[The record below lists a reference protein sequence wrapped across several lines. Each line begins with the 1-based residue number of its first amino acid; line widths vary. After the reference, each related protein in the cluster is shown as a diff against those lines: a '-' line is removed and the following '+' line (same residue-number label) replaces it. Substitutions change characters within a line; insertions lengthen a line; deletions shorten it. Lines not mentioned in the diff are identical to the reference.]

1 MFNDVLEG
9 MGEDAKVLAR
19 YGGSAYYA
27 GEPALV
33 ETKAGEGKVLH
44 FGGTFTRE
52 LVDALLEYTGIREPF
67 GELAQIPAACE
78 IALRRKEGEE
88 YLFVLN
94 YSKEPQE
101 LVLKQPM
108 VDLDNPL
115 RFPRA
120 GGFGKLRNQG
130 LPGAEVNENKSVGCA
145 APWRPRKRT
154 PRERVSPGGSCLDD
168 RALGGRDA
176 QQKRAPEGALCE
188 RLFTV
193 PF

>member
-1 MFNDVLEG
+1 M
-9 MGEDAKVLAR
+9 
-19 YGGSAYYA
+19 
-27 GEPALV
+27 

-67 GELAQIPAACE
+67 EELAQIPAACE

-108 VDLDNPL
+108 VDLDN
-115 RFPRA
+115 RCA
-120 GGFGKLRNQG
+120 SQG
-130 LPGAEVNENKSVGCA
+130 PVVLGSYETKVY
-145 APWRPRKRT
+145 
-154 PRERVSPGGSCLDD
+154 RVQ
-168 RALGGRDA
+168 R
-176 QQKRAPEGALCE
+176 
-188 RLFTV
+188 
-193 PF
+193 